1 MPTDSF
7 TGPSCKDLIEFMKS
21 VKDIPLQHKD
31 GFESMSKKAIEMVC
45 DIDAL
50 HVWESGDDIDDFL
63 QLTQVIVKLQ
73 IEAEKHEGKRR
84 KGPAMVVISSEQ
96 AAATK
101 GRDGFE
107 RICELVRS
115 LTKSDGK
122 KHLNDTVCAFDAIV
136 VVRGINYTSTSN
148 SQAAV
153 TRINTAIER
162 VFKKQRPSTKQ
173 LVWHHG
179 PTLSLL
185 ISWIDNTTSD
195 LRSALTA
202 ISITAALDLTSGVKP
217 SPIGKANK
225 LSDIQTLEDYAK
237 RLDIPVVF
245 VDPASQLITYEYLAT
260 YMYYWAYYIHTFLP
274 ASVLRPH
281 FYAALDTLVTFCFR
295 ARGASD
301 STYGASTVRMVQ
313 EHLSA
318 PTARRWAC
326 SCISPSSYTKE
337 LCRAAGTDPQIHHAV
352 QMADSPFAPFAHVP
366 GYPLPAFSR
375 LPLCPSDKPAESTGE
390 HYIAAPVSFNLR
402 TCAFRASSSSPFYVL
417 LPREGRD
424 VDKVT
429 AWIQG
434 TMMGVLERVRRDKDG
449 PKIYKVETE
458 LFGEVAKACAW
469 ALEGCKGKMP
479 EGVEEKVKFVGEK
492 LASGTFCYVAGL
504 VKKSKQGGKGGG
516 QMQGAG
522 WGGQQKQDWQ
532 TGQAV
537 QDGGGW
543 QSGAATAGAGWG

>member
-7 TGPSCKDLIEFMKS
+7 SGPSCKDLIEFMKS
-21 VKDIPLQHKD
+21 VKDIPPKHKD
-31 GFESMSKKAIEMVC
+31 VFEGMSKKAIESIC

-50 HVWESGDDIDDFL
+50 HVWEIGDDIDDFL
-63 QLTQVIVKLQ
+63 HLTQVIVKLK
-73 IEAEKHEGKRR
+73 IEAEKHEGRRR
-84 KGPAMVVISSEQ
+84 KEPAMVVISSEQ

-101 GRDGFE
+101 GRDSFE
-107 RICELVRS
+107 RTCELVRS

-136 VVRGINYTSTSN
+136 VTRGISYTSTSH

-153 TRINTAIER
+153 NRISTAIER
-162 VFKKQRPSTKQ
+162 VFKMQRPSTKQ
-173 LVWHHG
+173 IVWHHG

-185 ISWIDNTTSD
+185 LSWINDTTSG

-202 ISITAALDLTSGVKP
+202 ISVTAALDLTSGVKP
-217 SPIGKANK
+217 SPLGKANK
-225 LSDIQTLEDYAK
+225 MSELQTLEDYAK

-274 ASVLRPH
+274 SSVLRPH
-281 FYAALDTLVTFCFR
+281 FYAALDSLVKFCFR
-295 ARGASD
+295 IRGASD

-318 PTARRWAC
+318 STARRWAS
-326 SCISPSSYTKE
+326 SCINPSSYTKE

-352 QMADSPFAPFAHVP
+352 QMADSPFTPFSQIS
-366 GYPLPAFSR
+366 GYPLPAFAR
-375 LPLCPSDKPAESTGE
+375 LPLCPSEKPAESTGE
-390 HYIAAPVSFNLR
+390 HYIAAPVSFNLK
-402 TCAFRASSSSPFYVL
+402 TCAFRASSASPFYVL

-424 VDKVT
+424 VDKIT

-434 TMMGVLERVRRDKDG
+434 TMMGVLERIRRDKEA

-458 LFGEVAKACAW
+458 LFAEVAKACKW
-469 ALEGCKGKMP
+469 ALEGCNGKMP
-479 EGVEEKVKFVGEK
+479 EGVQEKVKFVEEK
-492 LASGTFCYVAGL
+492 LDGGTFCYVAGL
-504 VKKSKQGGKGGG
+504 VKKSKQGGRGGG
-516 QMQGAG
+516 QTQGAG
-522 WGGQQKQDWQ
+522 WRGQHEQGWQ
-532 TGQAV
+532 TGQAA
-537 QDGGGW
+537 QDGRRW
-543 QSGAATAGAGWG
+543 QSGAATAGAGWD